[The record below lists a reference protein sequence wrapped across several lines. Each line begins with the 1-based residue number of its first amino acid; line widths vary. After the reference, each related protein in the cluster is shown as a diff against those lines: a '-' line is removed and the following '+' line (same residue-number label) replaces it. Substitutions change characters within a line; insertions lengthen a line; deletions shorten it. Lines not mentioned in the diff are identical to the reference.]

1 MLPLLLQHLVVLIL
15 QCVTGYLSIM
25 AADQSSYKEVLEAE
39 SPGMASDLNRSD
51 LDPIYIGGLPA
62 SRPIRWVHTVCTFS
76 STFLPISLFSPVCL
90 VGRRQV
96 VSRSY
101 VGCIKNVEIARS
113 NFDLL
118 RDAFGVRKGCVLE
131 VLYTHCWFLNIWS
144 VCPLIVFVL
153 TD

>member
-1 MLPLLLQHLVVLIL
+1 
-15 QCVTGYLSIM
+15 M
-25 AADQSSYKEVLEAE
+25 AADQSSEKEVLEAE

-62 SRPIRWVHTVCTFS
+62 SRPIRYVGVKQWACLHLS
-76 STFLPISLFSPVCL
+76 ASASTCL
-90 VGRRQV
+90 SACRRQV

-118 RDAFGVRKGCVLE
+118 RDAFGVRKGCVLK
-131 VLYTHCWFLNIWS
+131 VVPTLRKQPSASAHSPVTS
-144 VCPLIVFVL
+144 S
-153 TD
+153 